1 MAKGSA
7 TCMMASS
14 TSVLENLLPFRV
26 FLRTTILKYFILF
39 YFCKVNSFLRV
50 PVIIMSKKIEKCS

>member
-1 MAKGSA
+1 MDGQRRA

-26 FLRTTILKYFILF
+26 FLRTTILKYFVYFILF
-39 YFCKVNSFLRV
+39 L
-50 PVIIMSKKIEKCS
+50 